1 MNHLQIFIVRAVL
14 GGVLAFFLCRIFRPG
29 AGIAMII
36 GLAIVLV
43 GLSYLFEY
51 FRKRK
56 S

>member
-1 MNHLQIFIVRAVL
+1 MNHLQIFILRAVL
-14 GGVLAFFLCRIFRPG
+14 GGVMAFILCRVFRPG
-29 AGIAMII
+29 AGISAVI
-36 GLAIVLV
+36 GLAIILV